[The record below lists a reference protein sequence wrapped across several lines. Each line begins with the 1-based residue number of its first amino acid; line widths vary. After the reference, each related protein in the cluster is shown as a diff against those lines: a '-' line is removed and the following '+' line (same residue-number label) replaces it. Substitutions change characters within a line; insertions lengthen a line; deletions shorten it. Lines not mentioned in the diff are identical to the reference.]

1 MQYRQVHSPLNSED
15 ILNLRAGDSVLL
27 SGVLYTA
34 RDAVHKRWAQT
45 LEKGLPL
52 PVDLAGQTLYYMG
65 PSPAPPGRVIGAC
78 GPTTSRRMDRYTL
91 PLLKQGIK
99 AMIGKGERSPE
110 TKLHIENYGAV
121 YLVTLGGAGALLAGR
136 IKKAETI
143 CYPDLMAEAVMRLE
157 VEDFPVI
164 CAYDSLGG
172 DIFSSQTARY
182 RRI

>member
-1 MQYRQVHSPLNSED
+1 MHTRQMHTPFHTED
-15 ILNLRAGDSVLL
+15 ILSLKAGDNLLL
-27 SGVLYTA
+27 SGVMYTA
-34 RDAVHKRWAQT
+34 RDAAHQRWAET

-52 PVDLAGQTLYYMG
+52 PVGLAGQTLYYMG
-65 PSPAPPGRVIGAC
+65 PSPAPPGRAVGAC

-110 TKLHIENYGAV
+110 TKRDIENYGAV

-136 IKKAETI
+136 VKKVETI
-143 CYPDLMAEAVMRLE
+143 CYPELMAEAVMRLE
-157 VEDFPVI
+157 VEDFPAI
-164 CAYDSLGG
+164 CAYDARGG
-172 DIFSSQTARY
+172 DIFSLQTARY